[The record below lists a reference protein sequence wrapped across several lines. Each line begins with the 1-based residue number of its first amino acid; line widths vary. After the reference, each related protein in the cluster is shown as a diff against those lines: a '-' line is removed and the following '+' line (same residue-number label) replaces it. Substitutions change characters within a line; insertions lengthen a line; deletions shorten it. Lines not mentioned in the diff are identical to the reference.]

1 MDVMA
6 YQSPFI
12 SHISNNL
19 GAALGKSRKPF
30 LFIYAL
36 LEDSFVGSPVK
47 GRCIQQSTALL
58 HGPGLC
64 APHAEPCCSVLR
76 SRARSVQLSIA
87 PRRSW
92 AMAGSKAEIAQPSL
106 AQVQAASGEC
116 LSVKSTG
123 QTRVA

>member
-58 HGPGLC
+58 
-64 APHAEPCCSVLR
+64 
-76 SRARSVQLSIA
+76 
-87 PRRSW
+87 
-92 AMAGSKAEIAQPSL
+92 QPSM
-106 AQVQAASGEC
+106 AQVCVHLMQSLAAVFSGAGLVLCSSALLPGAVGQWLAARLRLHNPHLHKSRLLQGSVC
-116 LSVKSTG
+116 L
-123 QTRVA
+123 